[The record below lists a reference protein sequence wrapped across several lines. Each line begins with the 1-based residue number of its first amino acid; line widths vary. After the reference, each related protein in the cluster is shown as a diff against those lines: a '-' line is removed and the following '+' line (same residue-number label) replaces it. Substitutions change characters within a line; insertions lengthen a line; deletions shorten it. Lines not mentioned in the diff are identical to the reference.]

1 MLDYQHNIVRRRK
14 KHVSDGGE
22 ERGMVGGVRAKE
34 GRAKESR
41 AEQREQR
48 GQERAEGRGQRRRGQ
63 KKGGWK

>member
-41 AEQREQR
+41 AE
-48 GQERAEGRGQRRRGQ
+48 GAERAGEGRG
-63 KKGGWK
+63 